1 VLERVRRRWPKS
13 RLAGSNL
20 AWWLISRTWTRWVA
34 RDFEA
39 FGTGSLM
46 LLPCVVAGADGI
58 TIGERVEFGPMCRM
72 GALHGARLRF
82 GDECEIVGGSSF
94 FAQGEGIE
102 IGRGVLMAWNVQIYD
117 SHHETAD
124 RGRPI
129 REQGVARA
137 GRVSIGDGAWLGANV
152 VVFPGVTIGR
162 NAIIGANS
170 VVTRDVPDY
179 ATAVGAPARVT
190 DAGTGDQSGLSGPK

>member
-1 VLERVRRRWPKS
+1 MLDRVRRRWPKS

-39 FGTGSLM
+39 FGPGSIM
-46 LLPCVVAGADGI
+46 LLPCAVAGPDRVS
-58 TIGERVEFGPMCRM
+58 IGAHVEFGPMCRM
-72 GALHGARLRF
+72 GALHGARLRI
-82 GDECEIVGGSSF
+82 GDRCEIVGGSSF

-102 IGRGVLMAWNVQIYD
+102 IGSGVLMAWNVQIYD

-124 RGRPI
+124 RSRPI

-137 GRVSIGDGAWLGANV
+137 GRVTIRDGAWLGANV

-162 NAIIGANS
+162 NAIIGANA

-179 ATAVGAPARVT
+179 ATAVGAPARVLGA
-190 DAGTGDQSGLSGPK
+190 DGADHAGSSGPK